1 MPEMIA
7 DSPASGC
14 FSLHFGSEIE
24 QNQSLAPDLL
34 RFSAGDQALDKTRD
48 KTGRFAPGQS
58 GNPRG
63 RPRGIPNPQRRTV
76 TPQAFRKNPEACKAL
91 FRRQPWLLRRLLRQ
105 FLPPVSAQDPAERIG
120 LRIASVRTPQ
130 QARRAIKQI
139 WAALARGDLGT
150 AEAARLARRLDA
162 RLRAEQRH
170 IERAARV
177 RLQHGIARGE
187 TAR

>member
-7 DSPASGC
+7 DTPASGC
-14 FSLHFGSEIE
+14 FLLHFASGIE

-34 RFSAGDQALDKTRD
+34 PFLARAPALARD
-48 KTGRFAPGQS
+48 KTGRFAPGRS

-63 RPRGIPNPQRRTV
+63 RPRGIPNPQRRMV
-76 TPQAFRKNPEACKAL
+76 TLAAFRKNPEACKAL
-91 FRRQPWLLRRLLRQ
+91 FRRQPSLLRRLLRQ
-105 FLPPVSAQDPAERIG
+105 ILPPASARDPAERIG

>member
-1 MPEMIA
+1 MPEIVA
-7 DSPASGC
+7 DSPARAC
-14 FSLHFGSEIE
+14 FSLHLPSGIE

-34 RFSAGDQALDKTRD
+34 QFSARDQN
-48 KTGRFAPGQS
+48 GRFAKGQS

-63 RPRGIPNPQRRTV
+63 RPRGIPNPQRRMV
-76 TPQAFRKNPEACKAL
+76 TLAAFRKNPEACKAL
-91 FRRQPWLLRRLLRQ
+91 FRRQPSLLRRLLRQ
-105 FLPPVSAQDPAERIG
+105 ILPPASARDPAKRIG

-170 IERAARV
+170 IERAV
-177 RLQHGIARGE
+177 GVNGRGE

>member
-7 DSPASGC
+7 DSPAPAC
-14 FSLHFGSEIE
+14 FSLHFPSGIE

-34 RFSAGDQALDKTRD
+34 RFSAGDEARDKTRD

-76 TPQAFRKNPEACKAL
+76 TLAAFRKNPEACKAL
-91 FRRQPWLLRRLLRQ
+91 FRRQPSLLRQ
-105 FLPPVSAQDPAERIG
+105 FLPPASARDPAERIG
-120 LRIASVRTPQ
+120 LRLSSVRTPQ

-177 RLQHGIARGE
+177 NGRGE

>member
-1 MPEMIA
+1 MPEIVA
-7 DSPASGC
+7 DSPDSGC

-91 FRRQPWLLRRLLRQ
+91 FRRQPSLLRRLLRQ
-105 FLPPVSAQDPAERIG
+105 ILPPASARDPAERIG
-120 LRIASVRTPQ
+120 LRLSSVRTPQ
-130 QARRAIKQI
+130 QARRAIRQI

-170 IERAARV
+170 IEQAARV
-177 RLQHGIARGE
+177 NGRGE

>member
-7 DSPASGC
+7 DSPDSGC

-63 RPRGIPNPQRRTV
+63 RPRGIPNPRRRTV

-91 FRRQPWLLRRLLRQ
+91 FRRQPSLLRRLLRQ

-150 AEAARLARRLDA
+150 AEAARLARRVDA

-177 RLQHGIARGE
+177 NGRGE

>member
-1 MPEMIA
+1 MPEICS
-7 DSPASGC
+7 DSPAIAC
-14 FSLHFGSEIE
+14 FLLHFENGIE
-24 QNQSLAPDLL
+24 ENQRLAPDLF
-34 RFSAGDQALDKTRD
+34 RFSAPDEPAVRD
-48 KTGRFAPGQS
+48 RGGRFAPGQS

-76 TPQAFRKNPEACKAL
+76 TPPAFRKKPEACKAL
-91 FRRQPWLLRRLLRQ
+91 FRRQPSLLRRLLRQ
-105 FLPPVSAQDPAERIG
+105 ILPPASARDPAERIG
-120 LRIASVRTPQ
+120 LRLSSVRTPQ

-139 WAALARGDLGT
+139 WSALARGDLGT

-177 RLQHGIARGE
+177 NGRGE

>member
-34 RFSAGDQALDKTRD
+34 RFCAGDQALDKTRD

-91 FRRQPWLLRRLLRQ
+91 FRRQPSLLRRLLRQ
-105 FLPPVSAQDPAERIG
+105 ILPPASPRDPAKRIG
-120 LRIASVRTPQ
+120 LPISSVPTPPP
-130 QARRAIKQI
+130 ARAGSNAVS
-139 WAALARGDLGT
+139 AAMAPGDP
-150 AEAARLARRLDA
+150 R
-162 RLRAEQRH
+162 
-170 IERAARV
+170 
-177 RLQHGIARGE
+177 
-187 TAR
+187 

>member
-1 MPEMIA
+1 LPIRLLLAAFRCISEAKSSKINRLLLIFC
-7 DSPASGC
+7 DSPPAVR
-14 FSLHFGSEIE
+14 
-24 QNQSLAPDLL
+24 P
-34 RFSAGDQALDKTRD
+34 LDKTRD

-76 TPQAFRKNPEACKAL
+76 TPQAFRKKPEACKAL
-91 FRRQPWLLRRLLRQ
+91 FRRQPSLLRRLLRQ
-105 FLPPVSAQDPAERIG
+105 FLPPASARDPAERIG
-120 LRIASVRTPQ
+120 LRLSSVRTPQ

-139 WAALARGDLGT
+139 WSALARGDIGT

-177 RLQHGIARGE
+177 NGRGE

>member
-1 MPEMIA
+1 MPEIVA
-7 DSPASGC
+7 DSPARAC
-14 FSLHFGSEIE
+14 FSLHLPSGIE

-34 RFSAGDQALDKTRD
+34 QFSARDQN
-48 KTGRFAPGQS
+48 GRFAKGQS

-63 RPRGIPNPQRRTV
+63 RPRGIPNPQRRMV
-76 TPQAFRKNPEACKAL
+76 TLAAFRKNPEACKAL
-91 FRRQPWLLRRLLRQ
+91 FRRQPSLLRRLLRQ
-105 FLPPVSAQDPAERIG
+105 ILPPASARDPAERIG
-120 LRIASVRTPQ
+120 LRLSSVRTPQ

-170 IERAARV
+170 IERAVRV
-177 RLQHGIARGE
+177 NGRGE

>member
-24 QNQSLAPDLL
+24 QNQLLAPDLL
-34 RFSAGDQALDKTRD
+34 RFSAGDQALEKTRD

-91 FRRQPWLLRRLLRQ
+91 FRRQPLLLRRLLRQ
-105 FLPPVSAQDPAERIG
+105 FRSEERRVGKECRSRSSPYHETETNATHLRVPVLPR
-120 LRIASVRTPQ
+120 
-130 QARRAIKQI
+130 
-139 WAALARGDLGT
+139 
-150 AEAARLARRLDA
+150 
-162 RLRAEQRH
+162 
-170 IERAARV
+170 
-177 RLQHGIARGE
+177 
-187 TAR
+187 

>member
-1 MPEMIA
+1 MPEIA
-7 DSPASGC
+7 DPPSVCC
-14 FSLHFGSEIE
+14 FLLHSESDTE
-24 QNQSLAPDLL
+24 ELQQLGPDLF
-34 RFSAGDQALDKTRD
+34 RARAYAREAAPGMRD

-91 FRRQPWLLRRLLRQ
+91 FRRQPLLLRRLLRQ
-105 FLPPVSAQDPAERIG
+105 FLPPASARDPAERIG
-120 LRIASVRTPQ
+120 LRLSSVRTPQ

-150 AEAARLARRLDA
+150 AEAARLAHRLDA

-177 RLQHGIARGE
+177 NGRGE

>member
-1 MPEMIA
+1 MPESLN
-7 DSPASGC
+7 DLPASAC
-14 FSLHFGSEIE
+14 FSLHFESGNE

-91 FRRQPWLLRRLLRQ
+91 FGRQPSLLRRLLRQ
-105 FLPPVSAQDPAERIG
+105 ILPPASVRDPAERIG
-120 LRIASVRTPQ
+120 LRLSSVRTPQ

-177 RLQHGIARGE
+177 NGRGE

>member
-1 MPEMIA
+1 MPEIVA
-7 DSPASGC
+7 DSPARAC
-14 FSLHFGSEIE
+14 FSLHLPSGIE

-34 RFSAGDQALDKTRD
+34 QFSARDQN
-48 KTGRFAPGQS
+48 GRFAKGQS

-63 RPRGIPNPQRRTV
+63 RPRGIPNPQRRMV
-76 TPQAFRKNPEACKAL
+76 TLAAFRKNPEACKAL
-91 FRRQPWLLRRLLRQ
+91 FRRQPSLLRRLLRQ
-105 FLPPVSAQDPAERIG
+105 ILPPASARDPAERIG
-120 LRIASVRTPQ
+120 LRLSSVRTPQ
-130 QARRAIKQI
+130 QARRAIRQI
-139 WAALARGDLGT
+139 WTALARGDLGT

-177 RLQHGIARGE
+177 NGRGE

>member
-1 MPEMIA
+1 MPEIVA
-7 DSPASGC
+7 DSPARAC
-14 FSLHFGSEIE
+14 FSLHLPSGIE

-34 RFSAGDQALDKTRD
+34 QFSARDQN
-48 KTGRFAPGQS
+48 GRFAKGQS

-63 RPRGIPNPQRRTV
+63 RPRGIPNPQRRMV
-76 TPQAFRKNPEACKAL
+76 TLAAFRKNPEACKAL
-91 FRRQPWLLRRLLRQ
+91 FRRQPSLLRRLLRQ
-105 FLPPVSAQDPAERIG
+105 ILPPASARDPAERIG
-120 LRIASVRTPQ
+120 LRLSSVRTPQ

-139 WAALARGDLGT
+139 WTALARGDLGT

-170 IERAARV
+170 IERAVRV
-177 RLQHGIARGE
+177 NGRGE